1 MLQDRTLEVLRAI
14 VQEYITSRE
23 PVGSKTLVEKHDFKV
38 SSATI
43 RNDMAM
49 LEDEELISAPHT
61 SSGRVPT
68 DKGYRL
74 FVDRLA
80 QVKQLSTA
88 ERNAIESLLAGS
100 NDLDE
105 TLGKTV
111 RLLSRLTNQIAMV
124 QYPTLG
130 KSKVRSVDIIGVT
143 ENKALLILVTDIGR
157 IEQHVVQLGSPVS
170 ADFLQSV
177 RNRLNSKLAGQPM
190 SEVQAGITGFEND
203 FAAADRAKVA
213 ALLTGLR
220 ETVDANRTEKLL
232 VSGAANLARRE
243 NDFTGS
249 ITPLLDAL
257 EEQVVLLR
265 LIGEMQV
272 EQHGVSL
279 RIGRENQQEAFGETS
294 VVVTGYET
302 GGAEVARLGV
312 IGPTRMDYSN
322 NMAAVLAVAKY
333 LTRSLEN

>member
-1 MLQDRTLEVLRAI
+1 
-14 VQEYITSRE
+14 
-23 PVGSKTLVEKHDFKV
+23 
-38 SSATI
+38 
-43 RNDMAM
+43 
-49 LEDEELISAPHT
+49 
-61 SSGRVPT
+61 
-68 DKGYRL
+68 
-74 FVDRLA
+74 
-80 QVKQLSTA
+80 
-88 ERNAIESLLAGS
+88 
-100 NDLDE
+100 
-105 TLGKTV
+105 
-111 RLLSRLTNQIAMV
+111 
-124 QYPTLG
+124 
-130 KSKVRSVDIIGVT
+130 
-143 ENKALLILVTDIGR
+143 
-157 IEQHVVQLGSPVS
+157 
-170 ADFLQSV
+170 
-177 RNRLNSKLAGQPM
+177 M

-302 GGAEVARLGV
+302 GGSEVARLGV

>member
-1 MLQDRTLEVLRAI
+1 
-14 VQEYITSRE
+14 
-23 PVGSKTLVEKHDFKV
+23 
-38 SSATI
+38 
-43 RNDMAM
+43 
-49 LEDEELISAPHT
+49 
-61 SSGRVPT
+61 
-68 DKGYRL
+68 
-74 FVDRLA
+74 LA
-80 QVKQLSTA
+80 QIKQLTAA
-88 ERNAIESLLAGS
+88 ERNAIESLLSGS

-130 KSKVRSVDIIGVT
+130 KSKVRSIDIIAVT
-143 ENKALLILVTDIGR
+143 ETKALLILVTDIGR
-157 IEQHVVQLGSPVS
+157 IEQHMVQLG
-170 ADFLQSV
+170 AAAKYDFLQSI
-177 RNRLNSKLAGQPM
+177 RNRLNAKLSGKSM
-190 SEVQAGITGFEND
+190 SDVQSVLADFEKEFD
-203 FAAADRAKVA
+203 VSDRADVL
-213 ALLTGLR
+213 ALLEGLK

-232 VSGAANLARRE
+232 VAGAANLARRE
-243 NDFTGS
+243 SDFSGS

-279 RIGRENQQEAFGETS
+279 RIGRENQQEGFSETS

>member
-80 QVKQLSTA
+80 QVKELSTA

-213 ALLTGLR
+213 ALLIGLR

-302 GGAEVARLGV
+302 GGSEVARLGV